1 MQLLR
6 GGGASARRARRLE
19 ADLARNDAQPWAR
32 RILKEHLVSA
42 VARRGGLAAV
52 QAAAAAAC
60 KLQALGGCQVNWH
73 FQRRQERNEKTT
85 RLELQFLFPNVGS
98 GWDRISPI

>member
-60 KLQALGGCQVNWH
+60 KHWVSGELALP
-73 FQRRQERNEKTT
+73 TA
-85 RLELQFLFPNVGS
+85 
-98 GWDRISPI
+98 DRARAAVVVPESWF